1 MDSRQRNVW
10 LEVKPLRRERL
21 RQLRLERGW
30 TQEDVGQML
39 GITGSAYGM
48 IELGVRNPRLPIAL
62 RLQQIFDVPIDEL
75 FFAEQPNELCGR
87 GSERNE

>member
-62 RLQQIFDVPIDEL
+62 RLQQIFDVPIEYL
-75 FFAEQPNELCGR
+75 FFDKQPNELCGR